1 MILLMQQKRSK
12 NINKKKKEIL
22 LKAIRQ
28 IIHEKRIAKSKGI
41 LLHSYEYE
49 LSSSS
54 LMLIEKGER
63 DPQITTLWKIV
74 NSLDMSFEDFVKLL
88 SMKLPK
94 DFKMT
99 DD

>member
-1 MILLMQQKRSK
+1 MQQKRKK
-12 NINKKKKEIL
+12 NINKEKRQIL
-22 LKAIRQ
+22 LNAIGE
-28 IIHEKRIAKSKGI
+28 IIHENRETTGKGI
-41 LLHSYEYE
+41 LLHSYEYD

-54 LMLIEKGER
+54 LALIEKGQR

-74 NSLDMSFEDFVKLL
+74 NSLDMDFKDFIELL
-88 SMKLPK
+88 IKRLPE

>member
-1 MILLMQQKRSK
+1 MQHTRQKNISQEKKNILL
-12 NINKKKKEIL
+12 N
-22 LKAIRQ
+22 AIGQ

-74 NSLDMSFEDFVKLL
+74 NSLDMSLEHYE
-88 SMKLPK
+88 
-94 DFKMT
+94 KML
-99 DD
+99 

>member
-1 MILLMQQKRSK
+1 MQQKRKK
-12 NINKKKKEIL
+12 NINKDKRQIL
-22 LKAIRQ
+22 LNAIGE
-28 IIHEKRIAKSKGI
+28 IIHEKREKTGKGI
-41 LLHSYEYE
+41 LLHSYEYD

-54 LMLIEKGER
+54 LSLIEKGQR

-74 NSLDMSFEDFVKLL
+74 NSLDMNFIDFIQLL
-88 SMKLPK
+88 VEKLPK

>member
-1 MILLMQQKRSK
+1 MQHKRMK
-12 NINKKKKEIL
+12 NIDKAKKEIL
-22 LKAIRQ
+22 LNTIGK
-28 IIHEKRIAKSKGI
+28 IINDKRNKLGKGI
-41 LLHSYEYE
+41 LLHSYEYD

-54 LMLIEKGER
+54 LSLIEKGQR

-74 NSLDMSFEDFVKLL
+74 NSLDMNFQDFIALL
-88 SMKLPK
+88 VQKLPK

>member
-1 MILLMQQKRSK
+1 MQHKRMK
-12 NINKKKKEIL
+12 NIDKEKKEIL
-22 LKAIRQ
+22 LNTIGK
-28 IIHEKRIAKSKGI
+28 IINDKRNKLGKGI
-41 LLHSYEYE
+41 LLHSYEYD

-54 LMLIEKGER
+54 LSLIEKGQR

-74 NSLDMSFEDFVKLL
+74 NSLDMNFQDFIALL
-88 SMKLPK
+88 VQKLPK

>member
-1 MILLMQQKRSK
+1 MQRKRLK
-12 NINKKKKEIL
+12 NIDKIKKEIL
-22 LKAIRQ
+22 LNAIGE
-28 IIHEKRIAKSKGI
+28 IIHEKREKIGKGI
-41 LLHSYEYE
+41 LLHSYEYD

-54 LMLIEKGER
+54 LSLIEKGQR

-74 NSLDMSFEDFVKLL
+74 NSLDMNFLDFIGLL
-88 SMKLPK
+88 IKKLPK

>member
-1 MILLMQQKRSK
+1 MQHKRSK
-12 NINKKKKEIL
+12 NINKEKREIL
-22 LKAIRQ
+22 LNAIGE
-28 IIHEKRIAKSKGI
+28 IIHEKREKIGKGI
-41 LLHSYEYE
+41 LLHSYEYD

-54 LMLIEKGER
+54 LSLIEKGQR

-74 NSLDMSFEDFVKLL
+74 NSLDMDFLDFIELL
-88 SMKLPK
+88 ITKLPK

>member
-1 MILLMQQKRSK
+1 MK
-12 NINKKKKEIL
+12 NIDKAKKEIL
-22 LKAIRQ
+22 LNTIGK
-28 IIHEKRIAKSKGI
+28 IINDKRNKLGKGI
-41 LLHSYEYE
+41 LLHSYEYD

-54 LMLIEKGER
+54 LSLIEKGQR

-74 NSLDMSFEDFVKLL
+74 NSLDMNFQDFIALL
-88 SMKLPK
+88 VQKLPK

>member
-1 MILLMQQKRSK
+1 
-12 NINKKKKEIL
+12 
-22 LKAIRQ
+22 
-28 IIHEKRIAKSKGI
+28 
-41 LLHSYEYE
+41 
-49 LSSSS
+49 
-54 LMLIEKGER
+54 MLIEKGER

-88 SMKLPK
+88 SMRLPK

>member
-1 MILLMQQKRSK
+1 MQQKRSK
-12 NINKKKKEIL
+12 NIDKAKKEIL
-22 LKAIRQ
+22 LNAIGQ
-28 IIHEKRIAKSKGI
+28 IIHEKRNQSGKGI
-41 LLHSYEYE
+41 LLHSYEYD

-54 LMLIEKGER
+54 LALIEKGER

-74 NSLDMSFEDFVKLL
+74 NSLDMDFKEFINLL
-88 SMKLPK
+88 TQKLPK

>member
-1 MILLMQQKRSK
+1 MQHKRKKNIDKEKRQILL
-12 NINKKKKEIL
+12 N
-22 LKAIRQ
+22 AIGE
-28 IIHEKRIAKSKGI
+28 IIHEKREKIGKGI
-41 LLHSYEYE
+41 LLHSYEYD

-54 LMLIEKGER
+54 LSLLEKGER

-74 NSLDMSFEDFVKLL
+74 NSLDMSFKEFISLLCKKL
-88 SMKLPK
+88 SD